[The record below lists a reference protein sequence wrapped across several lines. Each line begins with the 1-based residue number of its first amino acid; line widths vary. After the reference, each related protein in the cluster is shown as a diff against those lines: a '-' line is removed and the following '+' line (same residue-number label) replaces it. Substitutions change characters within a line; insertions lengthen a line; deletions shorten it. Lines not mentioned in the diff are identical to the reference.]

1 VLLPLHIWMG
11 KVSRM
16 VELGL
21 NVLIVGGM
29 SAPLFLLDRLKRQS
43 AWVYK
48 SHGQLSILPWAT
60 RIAALYVFV
69 FPRLHTGPNPRF
81 FDQQSRS
88 GDQER
93 FAGDQWSLGSSP

>member
-1 VLLPLHIWMG
+1 MG

-16 VELGL
+16 VEFCLK
-21 NVLIVGGM
+21 VLIVGGM
-29 SAPLFLLDRLKRQS
+29 VAPLFLLERLKHQS

-48 SHGQLSILPWAT
+48 RHDQLSILPWAI

-69 FPRLHTGPNPRF
+69 FPRLPMGPNPRF
-81 FDQQSRS
+81 FDRQSCS
-88 GDQER
+88 GEQER